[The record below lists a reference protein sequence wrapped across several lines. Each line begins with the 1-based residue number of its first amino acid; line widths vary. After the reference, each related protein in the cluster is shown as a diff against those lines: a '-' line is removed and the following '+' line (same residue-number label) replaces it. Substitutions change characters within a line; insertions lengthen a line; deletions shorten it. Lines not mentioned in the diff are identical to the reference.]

1 MTFRYRGIRRLLFEI
16 YFLTMPLHA
25 WMIRGRRVRRLLLN
39 LKDSEGFSRDVLEE
53 LQLQRLQAIV
63 MHHYETSRYF
73 RRQLEEVNIH
83 PKDIR
88 SLADLSKLPLL
99 TKDALRETAATEM
112 LSSAVPER
120 HMIKI
125 STSGSTGTPLSIY
138 ADREQLEARFATTLH
153 ALEWTGWRFGDRQIR
168 LWHQSLGM
176 SRSQVFRERLDAFLL
191 RRKFVPAF
199 EMSPE
204 SIRNFIGIMSRH
216 RPVLIDGYA
225 ESLNFLAS
233 FVSFYGTQGIKPSL
247 VMSSAQALP
256 RATRVVIEQAFGAQ
270 VFDKYG
276 SREFSGIAY
285 ECQSHS
291 GHHVMEESYIVE
303 VLVDGRP
310 ARPGE
315 VGEIVVTD
323 LWNRATPMIRY
334 RIGDLAEAMSQH
346 PPCSCG
352 RAHLRIGEIAGRSQA
367 IVHCANGV
375 WIPGTFFAHF
385 FKDYESVVSFFQ
397 IEQTEKGKFLL
408 KLVAGAEF
416 SESALAEMILNLRR
430 YIGDTQIEIRRVT
443 EIPMLKTGK
452 RSPVVSSVIEDFQN
466 VSSVQPDMRQ

>member
-25 WMIRGRRVRRLLLN
+25 WMIRGHRVRKLLLN
-39 LKDSEGFSRDVLEE
+39 LKESEGFSHDSLME

-63 MHHYETSRYF
+63 THHYETSRYF
-73 RRQLEEVNIH
+73 KRQLEKVSIH
-83 PKDIR
+83 PRDIR
-88 SLADLSKLPLL
+88 SLSDLSKLPFL
-99 TKDALRETAATEM
+99 TKDALRETASSEM

-204 SIRNFIGIMSRH
+204 NLKKSVDFISRH

-233 FVSFYGTQGIKPSL
+233 FVAFYGTRGVRPAL

-256 RATRVVIEQAFGAQ
+256 RATRAAIEQAFDAQ

-303 VLVDGRP
+303 VLVNNRP
-310 ARPGE
+310 AQPGE
-315 VGEIVVTD
+315 IGEIVVTD

-334 RIGDLAEAMSQH
+334 RIGDLAEAMPQH
-346 PPCSCG
+346 PQCVCG
-352 RAHLRIGEIAGRSQA
+352 RVHLRIGEIAGRSQA

-375 WIPGTFFAHF
+375 WLPGTFFAHF

-397 IEQTEKGKFLL
+397 IEQSEKGKFIL
-408 KLVAGAEF
+408 KIVDGAES
-416 SESALAEMILNLRR
+416 SESALAQMILNLRN
-430 YIGDTQIEIRRVT
+430 YVGDTQIEICKVT
-443 EIPMLKTGK
+443 EIPMLRTGK
-452 RSPVVSSVIEDFQN
+452 RSPVISSVTEDFQD
-466 VSSVQPDMRQ
+466 VSSVQPDMR

>member
-1 MTFRYRGIRRLLFEI
+1 MIYRYRGMRRLLFEI

-25 WMIRGRRVRRLLLN
+25 WMIRGHRVRRILLN
-39 LKDSEGFSRDVLEE
+39 LKESENFSHESIKE
-53 LQLQRLQAIV
+53 LQLNRLQRIV
-63 MHHYETSRYF
+63 THHYQTSTYF
-73 RRQLEEVNIH
+73 RRRLDEVNIH
-83 PKDIR
+83 PQNIR
-88 SLADLSKLPLL
+88 SLTDLSKLPLI
-99 TKDALRETAATEM
+99 TKDALRETTLSEL
-112 LSSAVPER
+112 LSSAVPEK

-125 STSGSTGTPLSIY
+125 STSGSTGTPLTIY

-176 SRSQVFRERLDAFLL
+176 SRSQVVRERLDAFLL

-199 EMSPE
+199 EMSPDNIE
-204 SIRNFIGIMSRH
+204 STVNIVSRY

-225 ESLNFLAS
+225 ESLNLLAS
-233 FVSFYGTQGIKPSL
+233 FVAFHGTRGISPAL

-256 RATRVVIEQAFGAQ
+256 RATRATIEQAFSSQ

-291 GHHVMEESYIVE
+291 GHHVMEESYIIE
-303 VLVDGRP
+303 VLVDGRT
-310 ARPGE
+310 AQPGE
-315 VGEIVVTD
+315 IGEVVVTD

-334 RIGDLAEAMSQH
+334 RIGDLAEVIPQDPA
-346 PPCSCG
+346 CGCG

-375 WIPGTFFAHF
+375 WLPGTFFAHF
-385 FKDYESVVSFFQ
+385 FKDYESIILFFQ
-397 IEQTEKGKFLL
+397 IEQSRKGSFIL
-408 KLVAGAEF
+408 KLVDGPNS
-416 SESALAEMILNLRR
+416 SESAQAQMMLNLRK
-430 YIGDTQIEIRRVT
+430 YVGDTQIEIHKVA
-443 EIPMLKTGK
+443 EIPMLRTGK
-452 RSPVVSSVIEDFQN
+452 RSPVVSTVSEDFQN
-466 VSSVQPDMRQ
+466 VSSVQLFLR